1 VSHTKRMSSIRRGAV
16 RLAVL
21 GLLAVAF
28 ASARAQEQTAVGK
41 TAEAKPAD
49 DLVSLDFNDVELGD
63 VIKTIAKMTG
73 RNFIYDDRVR
83 GRVTIVSPSPVPV
96 EQAYAVFES
105 VLQVKGFTTIT
116 TPGGAIKIVPV
127 REAKE
132 SSVETVNSGARPP
145 DRDRYVTRLIPLH
158 YIDAESIVNTL
169 KPLVSKDAAMAAYP
183 PTNTV
188 ILTESA
194 SNIRRLI
201 DILESIDVETYKEE
215 LAVIQVQYADA
226 NTLAD
231 QVSDI
236 YGAEVTSTGG
246 NPNQPGQPPRP
257 GRRQPRQPQNPN
269 EPTAVKAPVR
279 IITDER
285 TNSLLVLAPRAQL
298 EEVRTLVAKLDVPVR
313 GGGRIHVY
321 YLRNADAQELAQTL
335 SGLLS
340 GQAGGGRSRSRTRST
355 TGGGTSGG
363 SSLGGG
369 IGLGGGTTQPG
380 AVPAIQSTVAG
391 LAGNITVT
399 ADAATNSLI
408 VQASQEAFNTLAS
421 VIEKLDV
428 ERSQVLVE
436 ALIMEVT
443 LADGK
448 DLGFNALFRT
458 INGNNDFL
466 IATAT
471 DAAAAA
477 ATAPTAGA
485 AAPVVA
491 PFIGR
496 FLRNTLDLDS
506 DGYATGGSLI
516 SGVLRLAA
524 TDNDVNVI
532 SAPHVLTSDNEEA
545 EIRVGENIPII
556 TSRVQAPTT
565 GGTAVSS
572 GLSTS
577 VNVERQDIGVTLRVT
592 PQITE
597 GDSLRLDIFQ
607 EISDVNNEAPV
618 GDVNQVGV
626 TLRTRRVEN
635 TVVVKDGETVVVGGL
650 IGDQYNNIITKVP
663 WLGDIPILGWAF
675 KTESKQLRKTNL
687 LVFLTPHIVRDPLDL
702 ERESIRKREEFGA
715 QSGQDFAITD
725 KERAAEEQRYAEA
738 RAESRPYTAED
749 HGSPVRTRVAAITAQ
764 YPLERMREIET
775 LEQEKREKQ
784 EAERAAAARAP
795 QYFLQAA
802 IFGDADAAAAMLT
815 SLIDSGH
822 DGTLVASESPTGVL
836 YEVRLGPYATLEEA
850 HDAEGV
856 VRRSHGLSPQLLV
869 VEPPEPKEEQ
879 P

>member
-1 VSHTKRMSSIRRGAV
+1 MPLIRRRAL
-16 RLAVL
+16 RLAAF

-96 EQAYAVFES
+96 DQAYAVFES

-132 SSVETVNSGARPP
+132 SSVETVNSGTRPP

-231 QVSDI
+231 QVSEI
-236 YGAEVTSTGG
+236 YGAEVTTTGSPTG
-246 NPNQPGQPPRP
+246 QPGQPARP

-298 EEVRTLVAKLDVPVR
+298 EEVKTLVAKLDVPVR

-321 YLRNADAQELAQTL
+321 YLQNADAQELAQTL
-335 SGLLS
+335 SSLIG
-340 GQAGGGRSRSRTRST
+340 GQSGGGRSRSRSRTST
-355 TGGGTSGG
+355 GTGGTSGG
-363 SSLGGG
+363 GIGGGGIGGG
-369 IGLGGGTTQPG
+369 IGLGGSTTQPG
-380 AVPAIQSTVAG
+380 GAPAIQSAVAG
-391 LAGNITVT
+391 LAGNISVT
-399 ADAATNSLI
+399 ADPATNSLI
-408 VQASQEAFNTLAS
+408 VEASQEAFNTLS
-421 VIEKLDV
+421 EVIKKLDV

-443 LADGK
+443 LADGH

-466 IATAT
+466 VATAT
-471 DAAAAA
+471 DAATAAA
-477 ATAPTAGA
+477 AVPTAGA
-485 AAPVVA
+485 AAPIVA

-496 FLRNTLDLDS
+496 FLHNTLDLDS
-506 DGYATGGSLI
+506 NGYATGGSLI

-524 TDNDVNVI
+524 TNSDVNVI

-556 TSRVQAPTT
+556 TSRVQAPTVA
-565 GGTAVSS
+565 GTAVSS

-597 GDSLRLDIFQ
+597 GDNLRLDIFQ

-626 TLRTRRVEN
+626 TLRNRRIEN
-635 TVVVKDGETVVVGGL
+635 TVVVEDGETVVVGGL
-650 IGDQYNNIITKVP
+650 ISDAYDNEITKVP

-675 KTESKQLRKTNL
+675 KTESKTLRKTNL

-702 ERESIRKREEFGA
+702 ERESIRKREEFG
-715 QSGQDFAITD
+715 QYSGQDFPITD
-725 KERAAEEQRYAEA
+725 KERADEEQRYAEA
-738 RAESRPYTAED
+738 RADSKPYTAED
-749 HGSPVRTRVAAITAQ
+749 HGSPVRTRVAGITAR
-764 YPLERMREIET
+764 YPLERMREIES
-775 LEQEKREKQ
+775 LEQEKREKA
-784 EAERAAAARAP
+784 EAERAAAEHAP

-802 IFGDADAAAAMLT
+802 IFGDADAAASMLT

-822 DGTLVASESPTGVL
+822 DGTLVASETPSGVL
-836 YEVRLGPYATLEEA
+836 YEVRLGPYATLQEA
-850 HDAEGV
+850 HDVEGV

-869 VEPPEPKEEQ
+869 VAPPEPEKQ

>member
-1 VSHTKRMSSIRRGAV
+1 MSLIRRRTV
-16 RLAVL
+16 RLAAL

-28 ASARAQEQTAVGK
+28 ASARAQEQIAVGK
-41 TAEAKPAD
+41 TADSKPAD

-231 QVSDI
+231 QVSEI
-236 YGAEVTSTGG
+236 YGAEVTTTGT
-246 NPNQPGQPPRP
+246 NPSQPGQPQRP
-257 GRRQPRQPQNPN
+257 GRRQRTPQNPN

-321 YLRNADAQELAQTL
+321 YLRNADAEELAQTL

-340 GQAGGGRSRSRTRST
+340 GQSTTRSRSRST
-355 TGGGTSGG
+355 TGGGGTT
-363 SSLGGG
+363 GGG
-369 IGLGGGTTQPG
+369 IGVGLGGGTTQPG
-380 AVPAIQSTVAG
+380 ATPAIQSVVAG

-399 ADAATNSLI
+399 ADPATNSLI

-443 LADGK
+443 LSDGK

-458 INGNNDFL
+458 INGDSDFL
-466 IATAT
+466 VATAT
-471 DAAAAA
+471 DAATAA

-485 AAPVVA
+485 AAPIVA

-496 FLRNTLDLDS
+496 FLHNTLDLDS
-506 DGYATGGSLI
+506 DGYATSGSLI

-545 EIRVGENIPII
+545 EIRVGQNIPII

-626 TLRTRRVEN
+626 TLRSRRVEN

-702 ERESIRKREEFGA
+702 ERESIRKREEFGL
-715 QSGQDFAITD
+715 QSGDDFAITD
-725 KERAAEEQRYAEA
+725 KERAEEEQRYAQA
-738 RAESRPYTAED
+738 RADSKPYTAED

-775 LEQEKREKQ
+775 LEQEKREKL

-822 DGTLVASESPTGVL
+822 DGTLVAAESPTGVL
-836 YEVRLGPYATLEEA
+836 YEVRLGPYATLQEA

-856 VRRSHGLSPQLLV
+856 VQRSHGLSPQLLV
-869 VEPPEPKEEQ
+869 VEPPEPKEDK

>member
-1 VSHTKRMSSIRRGAV
+1 MPLIRRRAA
-16 RLAVL
+16 RLAAL
-21 GLLAVAF
+21 ALLAALF
-28 ASARAQEQTAVGK
+28 AGLAAAQEPSD
-41 TAEAKPAD
+41 EAPAD
-49 DLVSLDFNDVELGD
+49 GLVSLDFNDVELGD

-132 SSVETVNSGARPP
+132 SSVETVHSGAKPP

-158 YIDAESIVNTL
+158 YIDSESIVNTL

-201 DILESIDVETYKEE
+201 AILESIDVETYKEE
-215 LAVIQVQYADA
+215 LAVIQVEHADA
-226 NTLAD
+226 ATLAE
-231 QVSDI
+231 QVSEI
-236 YGAEVTSTGG
+236 YGAEVTSTTAA
-246 NPNQPGQPPRP
+246 PGQVSRP
-257 GRRQPRQPQNPN
+257 GRRQRAAAAQTP
-269 EPTAVKAPVR
+269 ESVAVRAPVR
-279 IITDER
+279 ILTDER

-321 YLRNADAQELAQTL
+321 YLRNADAEELAQTL
-335 SGLLS
+335 SGLLT
-340 GQAGGGRSRSRTRST
+340 GQPSRP
-355 TGGGTSGG
+355 TGGGVGG
-363 SSLGGG
+363 AGGAP
-369 IGLGGGTTQPG
+369 PG
-380 AVPAIQSTVAG
+380 AAPAISSVVAG

-399 ADAATNSLI
+399 ADPATNSLI
-408 VQASQEAFNTLAS
+408 VQASQEAFNTLAG

-443 LADGK
+443 LSDGK

-458 INGNNDFL
+458 INGDTDFL
-466 IATAT
+466 VATAT
-471 DAAAAA
+471 DAASTAATTAAA
-477 ATAPTAGA
+477 GP
-485 AAPVVA
+485 AAPIVA

-496 FLRNTLDLDS
+496 FLRNKLDLDD
-506 DGYATGGSLI
+506 DGYATGGSII

-524 TDNDVNVI
+524 TNSDVNVI

-565 GGTAVSS
+565 GGTAVAS

-607 EISDVNNEAPV
+607 EISAVNNEAPV

-626 TLRTRRVEN
+626 TLRSRRVEN

-650 IGDQYNNIITKVP
+650 IGDTYDDTITKVP
-663 WLGDIPILGWAF
+663 WLGDIPVLGWAF
-675 KTESKQLRKTNL
+675 KTEKRALRKTNL

-702 ERESIRKREEFGA
+702 ERESIRKREEFGLE
-715 QSGQDFAITD
+715 SGESFPLDD
-725 KERAAEEQRYAEA
+725 EERADEEERLAEA
-738 RAESRPYTAED
+738 RAEGRPYTAED

-764 YPLERMREIET
+764 YPLERMREIESI
-775 LEQEKREKQ
+775 EEEKRVQ
-784 EAERAAAARAP
+784 LEAERQAALRAP
-795 QYFLQAA
+795 EYYLQAA
-802 IFGDADAAAAMLT
+802 IFGDADAAAGMLT
-815 SLIDSGH
+815 ELIDSGH
-822 DGTLVASESPTGVL
+822 DGTLVAAESASGVL
-836 YEVRLGPYATLEEA
+836 YEIRLGPYESLE
-850 HDAEGV
+850 DAQSADAV
-856 VRRSHGLSPQLLV
+856 VRRSHGLTPQLLV
-869 VEPPEPKEEQ
+869 VQPTAPEDDQ
-879 P
+879 

>member
-1 VSHTKRMSSIRRGAV
+1 MPLIRRRTA
-16 RLAVL
+16 RIAAL
-21 GLLAVAF
+21 GLIAALFAGLAW
-28 ASARAQEQTAVGK
+28 AQEPG
-41 TAEAKPAD
+41 AEAAPD
-49 DLVSLDFNDVELGD
+49 GLVSLDFNDVELGD
-63 VIKTIAKMTG
+63 VIKTIARMTG

-132 SSVETVNSGARPP
+132 SSVETVHSAAKPP

-201 DILESIDVETYKEE
+201 AILESVDVETYKEE
-215 LAVIQVQYADA
+215 LAVIPVEFADA
-226 NTLAD
+226 ATLAE
-231 QVSDI
+231 QVSEI
-236 YGAEVTSTGG
+236 YGAEVTSTTAA
-246 NPNQPGQPPRP
+246 PGQVSRP
-257 GRRQPRQPQNPN
+257 GRRQRQAAQQAA
-269 EPTAVKAPVR
+269 ESVAVRAPVR
-279 IITDER
+279 ILTDER

-298 EEVRTLVAKLDVPVR
+298 EEVRSLVAKLDVPVT

-321 YLRNADAQELAQTL
+321 YLRNADAEELAQTL
-335 SGLLS
+335 SGLLT
-340 GQAGGGRSRSRTRST
+340 GQPSRPST
-355 TGGGTSGG
+355 
-363 SSLGGG
+363 G
-369 IGLGGGTTQPG
+369 IGGAAGAPPGG
-380 AVPAIQSTVAG
+380 APAISSVVAG

-399 ADAATNSLI
+399 ADPATNSLI
-408 VQASQEAFNTLAS
+408 IQASQEAFNTLS
-421 VIEKLDV
+421 TVIEKLDV

-443 LADGK
+443 LSDGK

-458 INGNNDFL
+458 INGDTDFL
-466 IATAT
+466 VSTAT
-471 DAAAAA
+471 DAASAAA
-477 ATAPTAGA
+477 ATSVAGP
-485 AAPVVA
+485 AAPIVA

-496 FLRNTLDLDS
+496 FLRNKLDLDD
-506 DGYATGGSLI
+506 DGYATGGSII

-524 TDNDVNVI
+524 TNSDVNVI

-565 GGTAVSS
+565 GGTAVAS

-607 EISDVNNEAPV
+607 EISAVNNEAPV

-626 TLRTRRVEN
+626 TLRSRRVEN

-650 IGDQYNNIITKVP
+650 IGDTYDDTITKVP

-675 KTESKQLRKTNL
+675 KTEKRALRKTNL

-702 ERESIRKREEFGA
+702 ERESIRKREEFGLE
-715 QSGQDFAITD
+715 SGESFPLDEE
-725 KERAAEEQRYAEA
+725 ERAEEEERLAEA
-738 RAESRPYTAED
+738 RAEGRPYTAED

-764 YPLERMREIET
+764 YPLERMRQIET
-775 LEQEKREKQ
+775 IEQEKRAQ
-784 EAERAAAARAP
+784 LEAERQAALRAP
-795 QYFLQAA
+795 EYYLQAA

-815 SLIDSGH
+815 ELIDSGH
-822 DGTLVASESPTGVL
+822 DGTLVAAESASGVL
-836 YEVRLGPYATLEEA
+836 YEIRLGPYESLEGA
-850 HDAEGV
+850 RAADGV
-856 VRRSHGLSPQLLV
+856 IRRSHGLSPQLLV
-869 VEPPEPKEEQ
+869 VAPEPAPENGR
-879 P
+879 

>member
-1 VSHTKRMSSIRRGAV
+1 
-16 RLAVL
+16 
-21 GLLAVAF
+21 
-28 ASARAQEQTAVGK
+28 
-41 TAEAKPAD
+41 
-49 DLVSLDFNDVELGD
+49 
-63 VIKTIAKMTG
+63 
-73 RNFIYDDRVR
+73 VR

-132 SSVETVNSGARPP
+132 SSVETVASAAKPP

-201 DILESIDVETYKEE
+201 AILESIDVETYKEE
-215 LAVIQVQYADA
+215 LAVIQVEHADA
-226 NTLAD
+226 ATLAE
-231 QVSDI
+231 QVSEI
-236 YGAEVTSTGG
+236 YGAEVTSTGA
-246 NPNQPGQPPRP
+246 PPGQIGRP
-257 GRRQPRQPQNPN
+257 GRRQRNAGAAQTP
-269 EPTAVKAPVR
+269 ESVAVKAPVR
-279 IITDER
+279 ILTDER

-298 EEVRTLVAKLDVPVR
+298 EEVRALVAKLDVPVS

-321 YLRNADAQELAQTL
+321 YLRNADAEELAQTL
-335 SGLLS
+335 SGLLTGQPSRPS
-340 GQAGGGRSRSRTRST
+340 GTGIGAGGATA
-355 TGGGTSGG
+355 
-363 SSLGGG
+363 
-369 IGLGGGTTQPG
+369 PG
-380 AVPAIQSTVAG
+380 AAPAISSVVAG

-399 ADAATNSLI
+399 ADPATNSLI
-408 VQASQEAFNTLAS
+408 IQASQEAFNTLAT
-421 VIEKLDV
+421 VIEQLDV

-443 LADGK
+443 LSDGK

-458 INGNNDFL
+458 INGDTDFL
-466 IATAT
+466 VATAT
-471 DAAAAA
+471 DAASTA
-477 ATAPTAGA
+477 ATTAATGP
-485 AAPVVA
+485 AAPIVA

-496 FLRNTLDLDS
+496 FLRNKLDLDD
-506 DGYATGGSLI
+506 DGYATGGSII

-524 TDNDVNVI
+524 TNSDVNVI

-565 GGTAVSS
+565 GGTAVAS

-607 EISDVNNEAPV
+607 EISAVNNEAPV

-626 TLRTRRVEN
+626 TLRSRRVEN

-650 IGDQYNNIITKVP
+650 IGDTYDDTITKVP
-663 WLGDIPILGWAF
+663 WLGDIPVLGWAF
-675 KTESKQLRKTNL
+675 KTEKRQLRKTNL

-702 ERESIRKREEFGA
+702 ERESIRKREEFGLE
-715 QSGQDFAITD
+715 SGESFPLDEE
-725 KERAAEEQRYAEA
+725 ERKDEEERYAES
-738 RAESRPYTAED
+738 RAEGKPYTAED

-764 YPLERMREIET
+764 YPLERMREIEV
-775 LEQEKREKQ
+775 LEQEKRASL
-784 EAERAAAARAP
+784 EAERLAALRAP
-795 QYFLQAA
+795 EYYLQAA
-802 IFGDADAAAAMLT
+802 IFGDPDAAAAMLT
-815 SLIDSGH
+815 ELIDSGH
-822 DGTLVASESPTGVL
+822 DGTLVASESASGVL
-836 YEVRLGPYATLEEA
+836 YEVRLGPYESLEEA
-850 HDAEGV
+850 RSADGV
-856 VRRSHGLSPQLLV
+856 IRRSHGLSPQLLV
-869 VEPPEPKEEQ
+869 VAPPEPEDQ